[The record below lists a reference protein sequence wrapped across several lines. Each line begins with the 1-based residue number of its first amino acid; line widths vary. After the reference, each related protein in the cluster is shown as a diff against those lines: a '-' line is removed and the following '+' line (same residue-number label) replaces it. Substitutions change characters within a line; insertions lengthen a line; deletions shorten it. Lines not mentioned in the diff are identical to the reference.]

1 MVLSLIHFHSHFHP
15 THFISISPVSIGF
28 YLWISIYGEKIHFDE
43 ATLHRRR
50 LMIYFCAIAH
60 GTHVHGNITPLM
72 CALCLTE
79 GEKAAHA
86 YIMVGGTILRLL
98 FFFFFVWLCD
108 SFACWWKIDV
118 NHSLWRLSSIHSL
131 SLCAILLSWFTVTLT
146 LCLLC
151 FLFSC
156 PNFTLSFLSNVALL
170 LRTPASRT
178 QTYLCHRLV
187 Q

>member
-86 YIMVGGTILRLL
+86 YIMGGGTILRLL
-98 FFFFFVWLCD
+98 FFFFRLTVRFICLLVENRCESFTMAALQHPFTLFVCH
-108 SFACWWKIDV
+108 SSVMIYCHSDV
-118 NHSLWRLSSIHSL
+118 MPS
-131 SLCAILLSWFTVTLT
+131 LLSVLM
-146 LCLLC
+146 
-151 FLFSC
+151 S
-156 PNFTLSFLSNVALL
+156 
-170 LRTPASRT
+170 
-178 QTYLCHRLV
+178 
-187 Q
+187 